1 MVKKVVA
8 LKAEPAKFSKAL
20 FDSICE
26 KIADGKSVREICEMP
41 GMPDRTNFRRWCK
54 GTPELQAAY
63 DQAKIDREEAIFD
76 DIQWIADHDKDPK
89 SAKVRIDARE
99 WTLARMNGKKY
110 GNRVTNE
117 HTGEGGGPVVIAAT
131 SLDEKL

>member
-1 MVKKVVA
+1 MATKAAPKIAPMVK
-8 LKAEPAKFSKAL
+8 FSREL

-26 KIADGKSVREICEMP
+26 KIADGNSVREICTGP
-41 GMPDRTNFRRWCK
+41 GMPDRKTFNRWRK
-54 GTPELQAAY
+54 ATPELQAHY
-63 DQAKIDREEAIFD
+63 DSAKIDREEAIFD
-76 DIQWIADHDKDPK
+76 DIHWIADNEPDAKR
-89 SAKVRIDARE
+89 AKVRIEARE

-131 SLDEKL
+131 NLDEKL